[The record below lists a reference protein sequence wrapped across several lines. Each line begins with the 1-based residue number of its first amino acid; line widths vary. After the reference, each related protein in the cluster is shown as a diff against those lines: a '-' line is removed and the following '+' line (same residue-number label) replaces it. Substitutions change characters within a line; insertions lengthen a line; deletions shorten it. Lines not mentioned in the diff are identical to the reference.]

1 LRLARLVLVLFGTAS
16 GRELRVRF
24 ISGLST
30 GFTQVP
36 TAKAAELGDGESVKV
51 DAAHLAS
58 LKEKAT
64 LAEKAVLDAILSTCS
79 LVQRVHGV
87 ASSTC
92 TAIKSD
98 VSKKA
103 GKKAAAVA
111 KKSRPGMS
119 EAQKRKGMR
128 RSKVEY

>member
-1 LRLARLVLVLFGTAS
+1 VA

-87 ASSTC
+87 AFS